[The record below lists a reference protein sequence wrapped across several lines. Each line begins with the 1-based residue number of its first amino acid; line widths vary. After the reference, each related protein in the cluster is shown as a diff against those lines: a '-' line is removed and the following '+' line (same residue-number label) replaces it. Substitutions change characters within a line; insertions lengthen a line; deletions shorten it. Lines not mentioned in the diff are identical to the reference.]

1 MGSLGVRVNSELQ
14 YVGSSSLTME
24 WTKDP
29 ALGARSL
36 SPWATK
42 EVLVKNQVKNLVKR
56 CQHL

>member
-1 MGSLGVRVNSELQ
+1 MGSLGVHVNSELQ
-14 YVGSSSLTME
+14 YVGSSSLTKE
-24 WTKDP
+24 RTKDP

-42 EVLVKNQVKNLVKR
+42 EVLVKTF